1 MISYQT
7 ANLKTHYPVEF
18 MAALLTSEKG
28 NRDKVI
34 KHISVCKEMG
44 INVLPPDI
52 NQSVLDFS
60 VDGGNIRFGL
70 AAVKNV
76 GESAIE
82 SIIESRD
89 NEGSFKSFL
98 DFCSRVDLRKINKRV
113 VESLIKCGAFDSLG
127 YGRRQLMENFERV
140 MDIGQRA
147 QDQKLSD
154 QVSLFDGPESA
165 SAGPEHTEKDLLPK
179 TDEWEHGQVLIYEK
193 ETIGFYITGHPLL
206 RYADKLKLITDA
218 DSERIS
224 EMRDKDT
231 VTVAGIV
238 SHKREI
244 ATKRKDTMA
253 YVTIEDLKGSY
264 TGIVFS
270 DTYRD
275 YRDLIDSDEPL
286 LFKGTLDVT
295 EESARLV
302 VSEIH
307 RLTEY
312 NGVSFSSIHI
322 VFDANRMD
330 DSHLGLLREICR
342 KYPGKHDCYLHL
354 ILQNQSETVVYLGNE
369 SKINISQ
376 PLKEEVERLLGPGST
391 TLH

>member
-1 MISYQT
+1 
-7 ANLKTHYPVEF
+7 
-18 MAALLTSEKG
+18 
-28 NRDKVI
+28 
-34 KHISVCKEMG
+34 
-44 INVLPPDI
+44 
-52 NQSVLDFS
+52 
-60 VDGGNIRFGL
+60 
-70 AAVKNV
+70 
-76 GESAIE
+76 
-82 SIIESRD
+82 
-89 NEGSFKSFL
+89 
-98 DFCSRVDLRKINKRV
+98 
-113 VESLIKCGAFDSLG
+113 
-127 YGRRQLMENFERV
+127 
-140 MDIGQRA
+140 
-147 QDQKLSD
+147 
-154 QVSLFDGPESA
+154 
-165 SAGPEHTEKDLLPK
+165 
-179 TDEWEHGQVLIYEK
+179 
-193 ETIGFYITGHPLL
+193 
-206 RYADKLKLITDA
+206 
-218 DSERIS
+218 
-224 EMRDKDT
+224 MRDKDT

-264 TGIVFS
+264 TGIIFS

-322 VFDANRMD
+322 IFDANRMD
-330 DSHLGLLREICR
+330 ESHLGLLREICR
-342 KYPGKHDCYLHL
+342 KHPGKHDCYLHL

-376 PLKEEVERLLGPGST
+376 PLKEEFERLLGLGST